1 MAKQVAPP
9 KVTGGGGFVFE
20 DKVAAYFLS
29 FPLSGQ
35 PPLTPAP
42 GLLSRSDFQTRVLEI
57 LQSDF
62 SE

>member
-20 DKVAAYFLS
+20 DKVAAYFLA

-35 PPLTPAP
+35 PPLTPALGP
-42 GLLSRSDFQTRVLEI
+42 P
-57 LQSDF
+57 F
-62 SE
+62 SERLSDASFGNSTE